1 MYRGR
6 FAPTPSGELHMGS
19 LVTAVASFLDARAAG
34 GQWLLRVEDI
44 DTQRSR
50 EQFESSIKFEL
61 ERHGFTWDELVVRQS
76 ERQDYYS
83 EALSAL
89 NSAGVIYPCRCT
101 RSSLQQRCCRVNAE
115 GEFVYP
121 QICRPEEPRSFQRSD
136 FFAAG
141 VSVRF
146 KAEDEATIFED
157 RWQGS
162 QQVRVMDD
170 VGDFVLRRND
180 GCFSYHLA
188 VVVDDYLQGI
198 TDVVRG
204 VDILPLT
211 ARHILLQR
219 AFGFSTPRY
228 LHIPL
233 VYGADG
239 RKLSKSDSAQAVK
252 SGDAQSNL
260 LAALGHLRIQIDRQ
274 DATTCEQIL
283 TLAVEQWNKK
293 SNNLF

>member
-1 MYRGR
+1 
-6 FAPTPSGELHMGS
+6 MGS
-19 LVTAVASFLDARAAG
+19 LVTAVASFLDARCAG

-50 EQFESSIKFEL
+50 VQFESSIKFEL
-61 ERHGFTWDELVVRQS
+61 ERHGLNWDDSVVRQS
-76 ERQDYYS
+76 ERQDYYLD
-83 EALSAL
+83 ALDTL
-89 NSAGVIYPCRCT
+89 NAAGLIFPCRCT
-101 RSSLQQRCCRVNAE
+101 RSSLELRGCRVNAE

-121 QICRPEEPRSFQRSD
+121 QICRPSEKRGFQSSD
-136 FFAAG
+136 FFASG

-146 KAEDEATIFED
+146 QVTDETTFFED
-157 RWQGS
+157 RWQGVQHS
-162 QQVRVMDD
+162 RVLED

-188 VVVDDYLQGI
+188 VVVDDYLQRI

-211 ARHILLQR
+211 ARHILLQQSL
-219 AFGFSTPRY
+219 GFPTPKY

-233 VYGADG
+233 VYAADG
-239 RKLSKSDSAQAVK
+239 RKLSKSESAQAIK

-260 LAALGHLRIQIDRQ
+260 VAALNHLGINVGLRE
-274 DATTCEQIL
+274 ATSCEQIL
-283 TLAVEQWNKK
+283 TIAIEHWKKK